1 LEDIHVRLRVGG
13 EVYALPIAHVVEVM
27 EVGNVATV
35 PGAGP
40 GLLGITNLRG
50 QVLPVFDLAQVLG
63 LGRDQPPQRI
73 VVAANR
79 DELVGLAVDEVT
91 DVGVLGSE
99 SEETDVE
106 HLRCAV
112 LDGGSLIGV
121 VDVERMFGILAAGA
135 IS

>member
-1 LEDIHVRLRVGG
+1 LEDIHVRLQVGG
-13 EVYALPIAHVVEVM
+13 EHYALPIAHVVEVM
-27 EVGNVATV
+27 EVGKVATV
-35 PGAGP
+35 PGAGA

-63 LGRDQPPQRI
+63 LRRNEAPQRI

-79 DELVGLAVDEVT
+79 AELVGLAVDDVT
-91 DVGVLGSE
+91 DVAALGSDVE
-99 SEETDVE
+99 ATDVE

-121 VDVERMFGILAAGA
+121 VDVERMFDLLATEA